1 LHELCPYTIYFHL
14 KIGTPNIERP
24 HYYIAHL
31 STAAEHIST
40 MASSSSSYIP
50 WNKVRAIVLEGI
62 QVPICFSDSLCN
74 LMVSNV
80 LVCDYSMRFFM
91 CENYEYD
98 PPKRYD
104 KDIPKV
110 LHHTI

>member
-1 LHELCPYTIYFHL
+1 
-14 KIGTPNIERP
+14 
-24 HYYIAHL
+24 
-31 STAAEHIST
+31 
-40 MASSSSSYIP
+40 M
-50 WNKVRAIVLEGI
+50 RATVSEGI
-62 QVPICFSDSLCN
+62 QVPMYFCGSLCK
-74 LMVSNV
+74 LMESKV
-80 LVCDYSMRFFM
+80 LGDDYSMRFFM